1 MSEIIARYTTPAI
14 TYKPSVV
21 SVENI
26 DEIFLVI
33 KQQGHEKFRKSI
45 DDASVSENGFT
56 WLLSQEETSA
66 LCPNIPSS
74 VQIDY
79 LSGAMRY
86 TTIPKLYNITESAIS
101 EVI

>member
-21 SVENI
+21 EVGNI
-26 DEIFLVI
+26 SEIFLVI
-33 KQQGHEKFRKSI
+33 KQQGFEKLRKSLE
-45 DDASVSENGFT
+45 DASVSENGFT
-56 WLLSQEETSA
+56 WLLSQEDTSS
-66 LCPNIPSS
+66 LCPNIPSM

-86 TTIPKLYNITESAIS
+86 TTVPKLYSITESAIS